1 MAKCPVGEGYSGV
14 GAVQR
19 RSRDRKIGFIA
30 CKRQCS
36 TDTDSIRREPSDGNI
51 DTIRRIPTVEAI
63 LRTMPLR
70 QPAGRC
76 FGFSTL
82 APKRRV
88 RSEAL
93 LCLAAGTIPANI
105 RATAILPYRPTN
117 PTSKII
123 SPATEN
129 HNGLPE
135 KLKAKIRARRQQTA
149 SPTAIIGSAAPAADA
164 IAAADRTIPHRHK
177 NLAQDPDRVF

>member
-1 MAKCPVGEGYSGV
+1 MAKCPVGEGDSGV

-30 CKRQCS
+30 CKRQRS
-36 TDTDSIRREPSDGNI
+36 TDANSIRREPSDGNI

-63 LRTMPLR
+63 LRTIPLR
-70 QPAGRC
+70 QTAEHR

-82 APKRRV
+82 ASKRRV
-88 RSEAL
+88 RSETL
-93 LCLAAGTIPANI
+93 LYLAAGTIPANI
-105 RATAILPYRPTN
+105 RATAILPDRPLN
-117 PTSKII
+117 PTCKRI

-135 KLKAKIRARRQQTA
+135 KLEAKIRARRQAA
-149 SPTAIIGSAAPAADA
+149 SPTAIIGSASPAADA
-164 IAAADRTIPHRHK
+164 IAAADTDNTAPT
-177 NLAQDPDRVF
+177 